1 MMCKVTCMAQRAHV
15 LDYLRGLLA
24 LGILF
29 YHICSWSLKVPP
41 SETLLGKLGVYG
53 VSLFYVISG
62 ASMSISYRHVKWS
75 VNSLR
80 SFFIKRYFRL
90 APLFILSTVL
100 MLQIN
105 YDVEYAK
112 GMLPVK
118 LLANIALLFG
128 LYDPGY
134 TFVIGGWSIGNEFF
148 FYLFFPLI
156 IVMFT
161 RSLITKILL
170 FIAIIASMIMY
181 GFYSMAEYTTL
192 AKAWKIYI
200 SPLNNIVF
208 FILGVSI
215 PFIMDRVKI
224 VNESRYALVMLFIFS
239 AMFVFYPA
247 TGDQLVIVTGVNK
260 LMLSLCC
267 FLICASAY
275 KIKSNNQGAVK
286 RVLSYFGDIS
296 YSIYIMHGVVYVY
309 LAKYIWPTFKASSGG
324 DFFTFLI
331 IVMVPCVILVS
342 SLTYHFIEMPFI
354 KFAARYV
361 KAFKREC

>member
-1 MMCKVTCMAQRAHV
+1 MMLKVTFMAQRAHI

-24 LGILF
+24 LSILF

-53 VSLFYVISG
+53 VSLFYIISG
-62 ASMSISYRHVKWS
+62 ASMSISYRNVKWRIDS
-75 VNSLR
+75 VCV
-80 SFFIKRYFRL
+80 FFIKRYFRL
-90 APLFILSTVL
+90 APLFCLSTVL
-100 MLQIN
+100 MLQ
-105 YDVEYAK
+105 YYYGVQYAMEIVPLK
-112 GMLPVK
+112 II
-118 LLANIALLFG
+118 ANIALLFG

-134 TFVIGGWSIGNEFF
+134 TFVIGGWSIGNEFV
-148 FYLFFPLI
+148 FYIFFPLI

-161 RSLITKILL
+161 RGLITTLLL
-170 FIAIIASMIMY
+170 FAVVIASMIIY
-181 GFYSMAEYTTL
+181 GFYLMEDYSTL

-224 VNESRYALVMLFIFS
+224 INKSRYALIMFLMFS
-239 AMFVFYPA
+239 ALFVFYPA

-260 LMLSLCC
+260 LMLTLCC

-275 KIKSNNQGAVK
+275 KIRSNNQGVVK

-309 LAKYIWPTFKASSGG
+309 LAKYIWPTFKASTGG
-324 DFFTFLI
+324 GFFTFLI

-361 KAFKREC
+361 KGFKREC

>member
-1 MMCKVTCMAQRAHV
+1 MTQRAYV
-15 LDYLRGLLA
+15 LDYLRGVLA

-29 YHICSWSLKVPP
+29 YHICSWSMRVPP

-53 VSLFYVISG
+53 VSLFYIISG
-62 ASMSISYRHVKWS
+62 VSMSISYRYVKWS
-75 VNSLR
+75 VGSLR
-80 SFFIKRYFRL
+80 SFFIKRFFRL

-100 MLQIN
+100 MLKLN
-105 YDVEYAK
+105 YNIEYTK
-112 GMLPVK
+112 EMLPLK
-118 LLANIALLFG
+118 FLANITLLFG

-134 TFVIGGWSIGNEFF
+134 TFVIGGWSIGNEFV

-161 RSLITKILL
+161 RGLSTALLL
-170 FIAIIASMIMY
+170 FTAIIASMVMY
-181 GFYSMAEYTTL
+181 GFYCMPEYSTL
-192 AKAWKIYI
+192 AKAWKVYI

-224 VNESRYALVMLFIFS
+224 VNENRYALILLFISS
-239 AMFVFYPA
+239 ALFVFYPA
-247 TGDQLVIVTGVNK
+247 TGDQLVIVTGVHK
-260 LMLSLCC
+260 FMLTICC

-275 KIKSNNQGAVK
+275 KIKGSNQGVVK
-286 RVLSYFGDIS
+286 RVLSYLGDIS

-309 LAKYIWPTFKASSGG
+309 LAKYIWPAFKVSSGMA
-324 DFFTFLI
+324 FYTFLI
-331 IVMVPCVILVS
+331 MVMVPCVILIS
-342 SLTYHFIEMPFI
+342 SLTYHFIETPFI

-361 KAFKREC
+361 KGIKRER